1 MHTNK
6 SESQCEFVRQTVET
20 CGIWGSRL
28 DTIQRARSYTEKKR
42 AKGEWLVCGVKE
54 TDRKGER
61 WRPQAACPV
70 FVYNKKPLFDVAAEP
85 LLQTRLLLPQDV
97 LRVRCQTETEDWKTC
112 RPTPRKM
119 LRTLESVNSL
129 FIPCVVAATPGRLIA
144 VLLTVGTKAW
154 LLPSQTLL

>member
-1 MHTNK
+1 M
-6 SESQCEFVRQTVET
+6 
-20 CGIWGSRL
+20 
-28 DTIQRARSYTEKKR
+28 
-42 AKGEWLVCGVKE
+42 CGVKE

-119 LRTLESVNSL
+119 LRTLESVSSL
-129 FIPCVVAATPGRLIA
+129 FVPCVVAATPGRLIA
-144 VLLTVGTKAW
+144 VLLTVGTKA
-154 LLPSQTLL
+154 